1 MVYGRAHPILA
12 KVPDSEKCI
21 PLLIL
26 MHRAAQ
32 LVIVPLS
39 TEIIASS
46 SNSSDKIVATNW
58 GLISL
63 SVPEPLLCPLT
74 LGQPSVHK
82 QKSLDR
88 KPQGPPCPTKNAS
101 LFPVLRISAA
111 LSNKAWL
118 DVMLEVPSDVRPGS
132 LCMEYRFFSL
142 RSSTLIG
149 IIK

>member
-1 MVYGRAHPILA
+1 MAYGRPHPILA

-39 TEIIASS
+39 TDIIASS

-63 SVPEPLLCPLT
+63 SVLEPLLCL
-74 LGQPSVHK
+74 
-82 QKSLDR
+82 
-88 KPQGPPCPTKNAS
+88 
-101 LFPVLRISAA
+101 I
-111 LSNKAWL
+111 
-118 DVMLEVPSDVRPGS
+118 VP
-132 LCMEYRFFSL
+132 
-142 RSSTLIG
+142 
-149 IIK
+149 